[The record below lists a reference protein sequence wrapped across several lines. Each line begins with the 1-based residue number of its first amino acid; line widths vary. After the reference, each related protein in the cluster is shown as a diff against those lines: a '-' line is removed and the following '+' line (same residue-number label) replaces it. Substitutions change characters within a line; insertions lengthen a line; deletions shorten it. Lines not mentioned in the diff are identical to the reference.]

1 MNKVLIFG
9 AGSIGNHMSYA
20 CLRLKCDVYIT
31 DKDPSALERMR
42 DEIFQPRLLKML
54 LVNSGRFDFAE
65 IDVDKSMHF
74 HGGNNAGKTTIVNA
88 LQFLFVYSF
97 KSMVWTPKGSKETR

>member
-31 DKDPSALERMR
+31 DIDPSALERMR
-42 DEIFQPRLLKML
+42 DEIFPKRYGKWDKNIKLLNFKNL
-54 LVNSGRFDFAE
+54 T
-65 IDVDKSMHF
+65 
-74 HGGNNAGKTTIVNA
+74 KTVTICNFCIPI
-88 LQFLFVYSF
+88 FLNI
-97 KSMVWTPKGSKETR
+97 R

>member
-1 MNKVLIFG
+1 MKQK
-9 AGSIGNHMSYA
+9 M
-20 CLRLKCDVYIT
+20 
-31 DKDPSALERMR
+31 
-42 DEIFQPRLLKML
+42 FQPRLLKML

-88 LQFLFVYSF
+88 LQFLFVDSF
-97 KSMVWTPKGSKETR
+97 KSMVWTPKKYKQTREYYFKSNWSYSIC